1 MSDIGPTNI
10 LPPPRKL
17 FWQDPLRFVMI
28 IGMMIGLIGSVL
40 DRQYWI
46 AGDIGMI
53 GWTLGIA
60 AGIAVTIWK
69 AKWPE
74 LKGPD
79 HRRFSIDQSGSRR
92 FC

>member
-60 AGIAVTIWK
+60 AGIAVTIRK
-69 AKWPE
+69 
-74 LKGPD
+74 
-79 HRRFSIDQSGSRR
+79 RSGRN
-92 FC
+92 